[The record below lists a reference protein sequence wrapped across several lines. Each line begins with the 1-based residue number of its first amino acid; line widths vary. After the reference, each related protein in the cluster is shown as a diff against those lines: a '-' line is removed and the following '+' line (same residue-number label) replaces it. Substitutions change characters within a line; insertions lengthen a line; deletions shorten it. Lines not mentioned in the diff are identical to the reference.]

1 MRYWLSV
8 GAIPTPKVQR
18 FLEKFDFVP
27 PVPKPF
33 GSNHSY
39 EKPEK
44 VYKMQ
49 HFRGLGRAA
58 SNDNRI
64 EFYYR

>member
-1 MRYWLSV
+1 V
-8 GAIPTPKVQR
+8 PTA
-18 FLEKFDFVP
+18 
-27 PVPKPF
+27 PKPF